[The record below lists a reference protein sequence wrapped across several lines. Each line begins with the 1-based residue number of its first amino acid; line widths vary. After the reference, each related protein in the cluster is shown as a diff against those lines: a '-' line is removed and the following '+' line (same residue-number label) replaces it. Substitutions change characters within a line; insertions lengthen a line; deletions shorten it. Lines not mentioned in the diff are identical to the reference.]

1 MASKN
6 PGSSVRDLGASSDAQ
21 LRKSLNRFEMLFLSL
36 GGVIGS
42 GWLFGALYTAAYAGG
57 AAFLSWIIA
66 GILIIFVGLAYAE
79 IASSIPKT
87 GGIVRYP
94 HYTHGGFVGYLI
106 GWAYFLSAVSVP
118 AIEASATVTYLSYFV
133 PSLTYSNGV
142 LTPEGIALSYVLLI
156 LFFFLQYAG
165 VKVLGAVTHGA
176 GWWKLIVP
184 SLTVILSLVFLYHPS
199 NFTAGGGFFPSA
211 SNVVEGFSG
220 LAAVLYAIPTT
231 GVIFSYLGFRQA
243 IEYGGEGK
251 NPKKD
256 IPFAVIGSL
265 LIGMA
270 LYTLLQVAFTGAINW
285 SAAGVAV
292 GNWAG
297 LANSNITHGPFLFLF
312 QNSGLVG
319 EVAALFA
326 FWSYILAID
335 AVISPAGTGWI
346 YIGTAG
352 RTLYGFAANGYLP
365 SIFLK
370 IGKTRVPVVSF
381 VAATAIGAIFLLPFP
396 AWIALVGFISSATV
410 FTYIM
415 GGIGLQTLR
424 KTAPDLRRSYKLPGA
439 AIIAP
444 LATLAAG
451 LIVYWSGFT
460 TLFYVVTAIFIGL
473 PLFFGY
479 YAYKVL
485 KAKASLAALLGV
497 VDIVAVILD
506 SYIFYTS
513 TSGLSTPDPIAF
525 LIYLLIMAGAII
537 FSVVSLSSVVEDNV
551 KTEIKAGYW
560 LLGFIFSMLVFSY
573 FGGFGPYGT
582 SAPIPFPLDTIV
594 AAVDILVFHY
604 LAVRSGIRTEAI
616 EDIIEETR
624 EP

>member
-6 PGSSVRDLGASSDAQ
+6 PESTARDLGASADAQ

-42 GWLFGALYTAAYAGG
+42 GWLFGSLYTAAYAGG
-57 AAFLSWIIA
+57 AAFISWIIA
-66 GILIIFVGLAYAE
+66 GILVIFVGLAYAE
-79 IASSIPKT
+79 ISSSIPKT

-94 HYTHGGFVGYLI
+94 HYSHGGFVGYLI
-106 GWAYFLSAVSVP
+106 AWAYFLSAVSVP

-133 PSLTYSNGV
+133 PSLTYPNGV
-142 LTPEGIALSYVLLI
+142 LTPEGIALSYLLLI
-156 LFFFLQYAG
+156 IFFFLQYAG

-184 SLTVILSLVFLYHPS
+184 TFTAIFALAFLYHPS
-199 NFTAGGGFFPSA
+199 NFTAGGGFFPSP

-220 LAAVLYAIPTT
+220 FAAVLYAIPTT

-256 IPFAVIGSL
+256 VPFAVVGSL
-265 LIGMA
+265 LIGLA

-285 SAAGVAV
+285 SAAGVTV
-292 GNWAG
+292 GNWTG
-297 LANSNITHGPFLFLF
+297 LTNSNITHGPFLFIF
-312 QNSGLVG
+312 QHSGVAGQVVG
-319 EVAALFA
+319 LFA
-326 FWSYILAID
+326 LWSYILSID

-352 RTLYGFAANGYLP
+352 RTIYGFAANGYLP
-365 SIFLK
+365 GVFLK
-370 IGKTRVPVVSF
+370 IGRTKVPVISF
-381 VAATAIGAIFLLPFP
+381 IAATAIGAIFLLPFP

-424 KTAPDLRRSYKLPGA
+424 KTAPDLKRNYRLPGA
-439 AIIAP
+439 SIIAP
-444 LATLAAG
+444 IATLAAG

-460 TLFYVVTAIFIGL
+460 TLFYVVTAVFIGL
-473 PLFFGY
+473 PIFFGY
-479 YAYKVL
+479 YAYKVY
-485 KAKASLAALLGV
+485 KAKASLAMLLGV
-497 VDIVAVILD
+497 VDVIAVVLD
-506 SYIFYTS
+506 SYFFYTG
-513 TSGLSTPDPIAF
+513 TSSLTVPDPIAF
-525 LIYLLIMAGAII
+525 LIYLLVMAGAII
-537 FSVVSLSSVVEDNV
+537 FSIITLMSVVPDNV
-551 KTEIKAGYW
+551 RTEIKAGYW
-560 LLGFIFSMLVFSY
+560 LLGLIFSILVFSY
-573 FGGFGPYGT
+573 FGGFGPYGVT
-582 SAPIPFPLDTIV
+582 APIPFPWDTVV
-594 AAVDILVFHY
+594 AAADILVFHY
-604 LAVRSGIRTEAI
+604 FAVKSGIRTEAI
-616 EDIIEETR
+616 EEIIEETK